1 MTHRRV
7 RPLHAGVAVLA
18 VRLKV
23 HVDLYNMLVVG
34 SIVRILDW
42 DIPLVLIASQFL
54 RRIVRSRHHIRLG
67 PIVYGNLVLPS
78 DTVLRIILAVSRWF

>member
-1 MTHRRV
+1 MTRWRV

-23 HVDLYNMLVVG
+23 HVDLDNMLVVG
-34 SIVRILDW
+34 SIVRIFDW

-54 RRIVRSRHHIRLG
+54 RHIIPGHHIRLG
-67 PIVYGNLVLPS
+67 PTIYSNLVLPS
-78 DTVLRIILAVSRWF
+78 DTVRGIILTVSRWF

>member
-34 SIVRILDW
+34 SIVRIFDW

-54 RRIVRSRHHIRLG
+54 RRIVPGHHIRLG

-78 DTVLRIILAVSRWF
+78 DTVRRIILTVSRWF

>member
-42 DIPLVLIASQFL
+42 DILLVLIASQFL
-54 RRIVRSRHHIRLG
+54 RRIVRGHHIQLG

>member
-34 SIVRILDW
+34 RIVRILDW

-54 RRIVRSRHHIRLG
+54 RRIIPGHHIQLG
-67 PIVYGNLVLPS
+67 PIVYSNLVLPS
-78 DTVLRIILAVSRWF
+78 DTVRGIILTVSRWF